1 MKLPETALPSVEF
14 IIERFIAEF
23 LTLFMLLI
31 DFYDFPELTDRS
43 GSSNEKQLVLC
54 SCFETKK
61 RPKTRKTYEV
71 TKKSLSL
78 SKTSE
83 KSPDLEA
90 RNHNFSTGVVRP

>member
-1 MKLPETALPSVEF
+1 MYHCK
-14 IIERFIAEF
+14 
-23 LTLFMLLI
+23 
-31 DFYDFPELTDRS
+31 
-43 GSSNEKQLVLC
+43 KQLVLY